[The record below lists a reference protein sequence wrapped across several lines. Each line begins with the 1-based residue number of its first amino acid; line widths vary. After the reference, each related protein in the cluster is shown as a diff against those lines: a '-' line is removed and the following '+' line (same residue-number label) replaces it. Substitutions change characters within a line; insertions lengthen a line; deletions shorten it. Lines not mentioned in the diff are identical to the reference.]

1 MHPNRP
7 FSRLWALVLIAG
19 LFGLLAAACTDETT
33 ESPDESSTTDA
44 SSPTATALAA
54 TSTPSATPSVTET
67 ASPTPEPTP
76 EPTPIPTPVPT
87 PIPTPIPT
95 VAPTQQ
101 ACHPS
106 YTGACL
112 NPNASDYDCIGGSG
126 DGPFYTGKVFVVG
139 PDVFGLDRDNDGVGC
154 E

>member
-1 MHPNRP
+1 MHLNRP
-7 FSRLWALVLIAG
+7 FARLWALVLIAG
-19 LFGLLAAACTDETT
+19 LFGLLAAACSDETT
-33 ESPDESSTTDA
+33 ESPDGTTDA
-44 SSPTATALAA
+44 DSPTATALAA
-54 TSTPSATPSVTET
+54 TSTPSATPSVIET
-67 ASPTPEPTP
+67 ASSTPTPEPTP
-76 EPTPIPTPVPT
+76 VPTPQPTPIPTAPPT
-87 PIPTPIPT
+87 A
-95 VAPTQQ
+95 APTQAPAQ

-112 NPNASDYDCIGGSG
+112 DPNASDYDCIGGSG